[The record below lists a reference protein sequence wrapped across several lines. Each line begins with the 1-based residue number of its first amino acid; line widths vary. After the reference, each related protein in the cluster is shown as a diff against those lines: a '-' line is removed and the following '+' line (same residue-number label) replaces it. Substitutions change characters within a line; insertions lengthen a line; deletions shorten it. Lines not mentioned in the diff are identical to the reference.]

1 MYFTKVRLSGLS
13 AVDLRIIG
21 ALPSD
26 PYILKSA
33 DGLGPTEVVVS
44 ITDTLNA
51 GGVYQGRRPQ
61 GREIVLHIS
70 LNPDFKVGQTV
81 SDLRT
86 TLYGMLTPGPNES
99 ILVQIMNDR
108 DVLMQ
113 TVGYVKKLE
122 IVPFTSDPEV
132 QLTIACPKQYFEAP
146 TILYVNPGSQATPI
160 IPNVG
165 TAPTGFHIEFVITL
179 GVRNFTFTDAQGN
192 KMEVLYDFVLGDRL
206 IFDTRPGKRDISLIR
221 SGSTINLLY
230 AFTPESIWHMLY
242 AGDNA
247 FTTST
252 QVFTWGDV
260 YYMPEYWGI

>member
-13 AVDLRIIG
+13 AIDLPIIG

-26 PYILKSA
+26 PYILKVA
-33 DGLGPTEVVVS
+33 DGLGPPEVVVS
-44 ITDTLNA
+44 IADTLNA

-61 GREIVLHIS
+61 GREVVLNIS

-86 TLYGMLTPGPNES
+86 TLYGMLTPGPDDS
-99 ILVQIMNDR
+99 ILVQIMNGDA
-108 DVLMQ
+108 VLMQ

-146 TILYVNPGSQATPI
+146 EIMYVSPGAQATPI
-160 IPNVG
+160 ITNVG
-165 TAPTGFHIEFVITL
+165 TAPTGFHIEFEITGGPQSL
-179 GVRNFTFTDAQGN
+179 ALIDARGN
-192 KMEVLYDFVLGDRL
+192 KMEVVYNFAVGDL
-206 IFDTRPGKRDISLIR
+206 LKFDTRPGIRDISLVR
-221 SGSTINLLY
+221 AMANINLIHAL
-230 AFTPESIWHMLY
+230 TPQSKWHMLH

-252 QVFTWGDV
+252 QEFTWGSV
-260 YYMPEYWGI
+260 YYTPVYWGI